1 MPTKFGRGLWI
12 FALLVVAV
20 LSWQLIDDR
29 NVRSNASNGTIE
41 MAVNESDYYLE
52 DFEIINIT
60 NQVQNDSNSGNGS
73 GRYFRITGRT
83 LSHHFPEGHST
94 IENPS
99 VRMRTP
105 TTEFWHANAR
115 TGRMSADFKVLD
127 LNGDVN
133 IKHDRLSDKAP
144 ITVDTESIRIDTA
157 KRMMSTEDPVVVK
170 STGWSYQA
178 NSMQAEVDK
187 GILSFTSG
195 VKGQYASDQ
204 K

>member
-29 NVRSNASNGTIE
+29 NVRSTTDNCTIE
-41 MAVNESDYYLE
+41 MAENESDYYLE

-60 NQVQNDSNSGNGS
+60 NAVKTDDSSSNKS
-73 GRYFRITGRT
+73 GRYFKITGKT
-83 LSHHFPEGHST
+83 LSHHFPDGHST

-99 VRMRTP
+99 VRLRTP
-105 TTEFWHANAR
+105 TTDFWHANAR
-115 TGRMSADFKVLD
+115 EGRMSADFKILD

-133 IKHDRLSDKAP
+133 IKHDRQPEQAP

-157 KRMMSTEDPVVVK
+157 KRLMSTDDQVIVK

-178 NSMQAEVDK
+178 DSMQAEVDR